1 MENSFIKANKHRHY
15 FERMRSI
22 ANNLLNNFPFCLIK
36 LYDPYNY
43 HAEHSENDLYFDYNI
58 NTTLTSQIDV

>member
-1 MENSFIKANKHRHY
+1 MENSIIKANKHRHY

-43 HAEHSENDLYFDYNI
+43 HAEHSENDL
-58 NTTLTSQIDV
+58 